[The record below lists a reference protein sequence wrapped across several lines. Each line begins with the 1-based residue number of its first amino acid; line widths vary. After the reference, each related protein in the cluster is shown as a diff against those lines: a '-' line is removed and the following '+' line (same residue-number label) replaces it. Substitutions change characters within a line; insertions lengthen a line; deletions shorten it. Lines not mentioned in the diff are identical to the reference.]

1 MAQRHIS
8 AKLLALAVIVSLA
21 GPVLPAAADPAS
33 AALSGVIRSAADQT
47 PLADVR
53 LVIVDRESA
62 AVTRSEWTV
71 ADGNFSIAELDPGRY
86 DLAVEAQGGLYLIR
100 APLDLMPG
108 VKRAVQIAVG
118 IGEPGD
124 DQNVNENAREPLPS
138 SWDNPV
144 AAGAIVLG
152 LAVLIGV
159 LVKNATGD
167 ELTSTNTNTTVN
179 TAN

>member
-8 AKLLALAVIVSLA
+8 ARLLAVAVIVSLA
-21 GPVLPAAADPAS
+21 GPVLPAAAEPAS
-33 AALSGVIRSAADQT
+33 AALSGVIRSAADQS

-53 LVIVDRESA
+53 LLVVDRESA
-62 AVTRSEWTV
+62 EVTRSEWTV

-86 DLAVEAQGGLYLIR
+86 DLAVEVQGGLYLIR

-108 VKRAVQIAVG
+108 VQRAVQIAVG
-118 IGEPGD
+118 IVEPED
-124 DQNVNENAREPLPS
+124 DKTDNENTRAPLPS
-138 SWDNPV
+138 AWDNPV

-152 LAVLIGV
+152 LAILIGV

-167 ELTSTNTNTTVN
+167 EITSTNTNTTVN